1 MMDALTLLRE
11 QVATIERVFGQV
23 FDPVTPEQAVWRGE
37 GSTANQ
43 IAALFLHVYTGEDRA
58 VQRAR
63 GRRPLLETD
72 GWAVRLGYD
81 VAAAWSPIDSPDLE
95 AYRAYAAAVSAATRE
110 YLANVEPGEIERE
123 VETPRGKRTV
133 VGMLSLGLITHKLTH
148 LGEIAALLG
157 CQGVKGFPF

>member
-1 MMDALTLLRE
+1 MDALTLLRE
-11 QVATIERVFGQV
+11 QVAMTERVFRQV
-23 FDPVTPEQAVWRGE
+23 FATVTPEQAIWRGE

-63 GRRPLLETD
+63 GRPPLLETE
-72 GWAVRLGYD
+72 GWAAHLRYD
-81 VAAAWSPIDSPDLE
+81 VAAPWSPIDAPDLE
-95 AYRAYAAAVSAATRE
+95 VCRAYAAAVSAATSE

-148 LGEIAALLG
+148 MGEIAALLG